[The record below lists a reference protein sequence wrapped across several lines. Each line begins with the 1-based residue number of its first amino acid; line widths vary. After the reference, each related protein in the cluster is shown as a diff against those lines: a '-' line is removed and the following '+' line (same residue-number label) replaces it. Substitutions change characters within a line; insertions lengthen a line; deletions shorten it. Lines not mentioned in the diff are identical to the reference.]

1 MPIFLETENSP
12 LVRTDADEGNG
23 GDSFPLQ
30 SLVWRVSHYRVT
42 ASSFLMA
49 EMVCKGHFKFLG
61 FSLPFVW
68 DCQRP
73 SPGHDMHRPAGFSP
87 SDQRLWTAS
96 LSLAAASTCSVL
108 SSLSSIS
115 AALKE
120 KKWDGLDHCIWSFDP
135 PCCPWAVK
143 DNFWQAM
150 SDVTGNLVGLSGNV
164 LYKFEALV
172 GGIFLVFSAFKL
184 TPDLSVVPCRAPR
197 CQSMR
202 F

>member
-1 MPIFLETENSP
+1 MRNHLWSIRLQLNDTENILSP
-12 LVRTDADEGNG
+12 F
-23 GDSFPLQ
+23 SH
-30 SLVWRVSHYRVT
+30 WRGAFHITGWPRLP
-42 ASSFLMA
+42 FLTA

-73 SPGHDMHRPAGFSP
+73 SPGRDMHRPAGFSP

-120 KKWDGLDHCIWSFDP
+120 KKKTGMGWTIVFGLLTLHVAHEQWRITFDK
-135 PCCPWAVK
+135 PCQM
-143 DNFWQAM
+143 WQA
-150 SDVTGNLVGLSGNV
+150 
-164 LYKFEALV
+164 
-172 GGIFLVFSAFKL
+172 I
-184 TPDLSVVPCRAPR
+184 
-197 CQSMR
+197 
-202 F
+202 